1 MPTADRT
8 ILRSIQGKAWGAAD
22 GNENSESALSGSRQ
36 VNAESDAS
44 SSESEKP
51 KKISEMV
58 KTSDGLGTIIAGFA
72 AATAAL
78 VAMGVVALR
87 MRVRRQ

>member
-1 MPTADRT
+1 M
-8 ILRSIQGKAWGAAD
+8 GAAD